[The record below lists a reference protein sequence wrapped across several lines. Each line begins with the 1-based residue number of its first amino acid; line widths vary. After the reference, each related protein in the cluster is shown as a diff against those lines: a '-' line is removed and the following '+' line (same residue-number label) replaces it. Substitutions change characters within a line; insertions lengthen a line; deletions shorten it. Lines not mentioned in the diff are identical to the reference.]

1 MFFDILILFTK
12 QKESNSLMGK
22 VYPIGKCL
30 MSKNRQE
37 QVEDELTVFRNHS
50 GICKMTKFTVRM
62 PIPHQ
67 GLVQHN
73 FIHNLI

>member
-1 MFFDILILFTK
+1 MEKL
-12 QKESNSLMGK
+12 
-22 VYPIGKCL
+22 YPVVKCL
-30 MSKNRQE
+30 MSKTWQE
-37 QVEDELTVFRNHS
+37 QVEDDLPMFRNHTA
-50 GICKMTKFTVRM
+50 ICKMKKFTIRM